1 MSCLTH
7 LNTQNLWDHLQK
19 NCGAA
24 AARNTATRAATG
36 RYIAFLDSDD
46 YWLPDKLSVQIR
58 KMQEAAASFSCTSF
72 IVWSGKRGVLIA
84 MPEKINYNYLL
95 RGNIF
100 STSTVVYDTGTI
112 GNISKR
118 AGIYKI
124 SLPSLALLERSTQ
137 HIGGHF
143 SLMR

>member
-1 MSCLTH
+1 
-7 LNTQNLWDHLQK
+7 
-19 NCGAA
+19 
-24 AARNTATRAATG
+24 
-36 RYIAFLDSDD
+36 
-46 YWLPDKLSVQIR
+46 
-58 KMQEAAASFSCTSF
+58 
-72 IVWSGKRGVLIA
+72 

-124 SLPSLALLERSTQ
+124 SLPSLALLGRSLLSLHALLGLHAQ
-137 HIGGHF
+137 QDQQVAGHHSQF
-143 SLMR
+143 MHGLGSKCSNKSIQTTVFGST